1 MSAIREGNYTMA
13 PRETPFHKV
22 GLAAGAEMQDLF
34 GYWLPWQ
41 YERGHEAEHRATRE
55 RVSVCDLDYM
65 AEFKLTGPDSLRFAQ
80 YLFTT
85 DLEDLA
91 VGRVRY
97 TAMCGSDGNM
107 IDDGTVWR
115 LGPDELLYIS
125 GDEADLEWLQTNAES
140 FDVQLSNLTSDWTT
154 LAVQGPASRKVL
166 GRMLSAD
173 LDSLRYYGFTR
184 TNVGEADCIVA
195 RMGYTGE
202 FGFELHFGPAHGE
215 AIWTALM
222 DAGAEDD
229 ILPCGQAALESLRQ
243 EAGYLLVGN
252 DHDKSTNPFEAGIG
266 RVVRFNKADFSG
278 RRALLDVLEHGLTR
292 TMVWFKL
299 DGSAVVSNGDPIR
312 LDGQTVGTV
321 TSGSYSPTL
330 GRGVAM
336 GYIEPS
342 HAIQGATFDLG
353 PDSQTER
360 AALSVMPLYDPGD
373 VRTTGRFAR

>member
-1 MSAIREGNYTMA
+1 MSAIREGNYTMT
-13 PRETPFHKV
+13 PKETPFYNV

-41 YERGHEAEHRATRE
+41 YKPGHEAEHRATRE

-65 AEFKLTGPDSLRFAQ
+65 AEFRLTGPDSLRFAQ

-85 DLEDLA
+85 DLDNLA
-91 VGRVRY
+91 IGRVRY

-125 GDEADLEWLQTNAES
+125 GDEADFEWLQSNAERY
-140 FDVQLSNLTSDWTT
+140 DIELSNLTSDWTT
-154 LAVQGPASRKVL
+154 LAVQGPASRKVIE
-166 GRMLSAD
+166 RILSAD

-184 TNVGEADCIVA
+184 TKVGEADCLVA

-202 FGFELHFGPAHGE
+202 FGYELHFEPAHGE
-215 AIWTALM
+215 AIWNAIM
-222 DAGAEDD
+222 EAGAESDV
-229 ILPCGQAALESLRQ
+229 LPCGQAALESLRQ

-278 RRALLDVLEHGLTR
+278 REALSNALKRGLTR
-292 TMVWFKL
+292 TMVWFRL
-299 DGSAVVSNGDPIR
+299 ENSAVVAKGDAIT
-312 LDGQTVGTV
+312 LDGKTVGTV

-330 GRGVAM
+330 GHGVAM
-336 GYIEPS
+336 GYVEPS
-342 HAIQGATFDLG
+342 YAIQGAAFDLG

-360 AALSVMPLYDPGD
+360 ATLSVMPLYDPGD
-373 VRTTGRFAR
+373 VLTTGRFAR

>member
-1 MSAIREGNYTMA
+1 MT
-13 PRETPFHKV
+13 PRETPFYNV

-34 GYWLPWQ
+34 GYWLPWH
-41 YERGHEAEHRATRE
+41 YEAGHEAEHRATRE
-55 RVSVCDLDYM
+55 RASVCDLDYM
-65 AEFKLTGPDSLRFAQ
+65 AEFKLTGPDSLRLAQ
-80 YLFTT
+80 HLFTT

-97 TAMCGSDGNM
+97 TAMCNSDGNM

-115 LGPDELLYIS
+115 LGPDELVYIS
-125 GDEADLEWLQTNAES
+125 GDEADFEWLESNAKPY
-140 FDVQLSNLTSDWTT
+140 DVQLSNLTSDWTT

-166 GRMLSAD
+166 EPMLSVD
-173 LDSLRYYGFTR
+173 LGSLRYYGFTR
-184 TNVGEADCIVA
+184 AKVGEADCIVA

-202 FGFELHFGPAHGE
+202 AGFEFHFQPAHAE
-215 AIWTALM
+215 AIWTAIM
-222 DAGAEDD
+222 NAGAEDD
-229 ILPCGQAALESLRQ
+229 ILPLGQAALESLRQ

-266 RVVRFNKADFSG
+266 RVVKFTKPDFNG
-278 RRALLDVLEHGLTR
+278 RQALIDTLEHGLTR
-292 TMVWFKL
+292 TIVWFKL
-299 DGSAVVSNGDPIR
+299 EGPAVVAKGDAIR

-336 GYIEPS
+336 GYVEPS
-342 HAIQGATFDLG
+342 HAIQGATFDVG

-360 AALSVMPLYDPGD
+360 ATLSVMPLYDPGD